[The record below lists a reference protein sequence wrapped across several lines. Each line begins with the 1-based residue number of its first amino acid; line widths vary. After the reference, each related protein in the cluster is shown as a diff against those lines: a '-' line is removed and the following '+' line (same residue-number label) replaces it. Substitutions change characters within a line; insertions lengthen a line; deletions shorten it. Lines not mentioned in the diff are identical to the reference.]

1 MKILLYIS
9 ILFAT
14 FIPKSKGQ
22 KHLAG
27 RWEGSL
33 VQEGKEYILKMDIS
47 RKGHKL
53 KAEIYCIT
61 NDTTF
66 TRTVAKGRLFSDRS
80 VYLEDFKIIF
90 PDNPLEGLHFEK
102 QFQLQYLRDFNTIS
116 LNGYWQEQ
124 KNISK
129 DYQKIGQIKLNKILS
144 KKRA

>member
-1 MKILLYIS
+1 L
-9 ILFAT
+9 
-14 FIPKSKGQ
+14 
-22 KHLAG
+22 H
-27 RWEGSL
+27 
-33 VQEGKEYILKMDIS
+33 
-47 RKGHKL
+47 
-53 KAEIYCIT
+53 T

-80 VYLEDFKIIF
+80 VYLEDFKIVF